1 MYVRHGR
8 DRVQRGGMDLISLY
22 QQYQDAPVNDTEE
35 KELSELS
42 EEEHQ
47 TNFYHKA
54 FLQIAQCF

>member
-1 MYVRHGR
+1 
-8 DRVQRGGMDLISLY
+8 MDLISLY

-47 TNFYHKA
+47 TNFCHKA